1 MMTEHQINERWHE
14 VEHQWSDHLAR
25 IKELTKYPPP
35 EMSIRP
41 GPRLLS
47 WLKAMDKEERVALMG
62 MLIDQNPEDFIKAP
76 NGRIVRVKSG
86 TKH

>member
-1 MMTEHQINERWHE
+1 
-14 VEHQWSDHLAR
+14 
-25 IKELTKYPPP
+25 
-35 EMSIRP
+35 MSQATDLQ
-41 GPRLLS
+41 RLLS